1 MSDPNEVPGLLEGPE
16 RLIGSRVLD
25 FQLTS
30 VLGAGG
36 MSVVYRGVHRVTR
49 QEVAVKVLPP
59 ELAIHDELKARF
71 VEEARL
77 LALLEHPNIVTLN
90 NFTET
95 GGRLCLIM
103 QFVDGITFEQELL
116 DLKHVPW
123 RHAVH
128 VGIEVCKALEH
139 AHKQGVIHRDIKP
152 SNVIV
157 RGDDSVKVTDFGI
170 AKMVG
175 QTNLTSTGQTMG
187 TVRYMSPE
195 QVRGRPL
202 DARSDIYSLGVTLF
216 EGLAGRTPFDGDNQ
230 FAIMEQHLNRKPPSL
245 ASFGAEVPPEVEV
258 VLLRSLEKK
267 ADDRFPDAVS
277 FRQALESVSRGER
290 VELPVTPSARSRSRR
305 VAVSVLGLVVLG
317 GGIGFA
323 VTQLRMPGVVV
334 PVAPVTNVAPPVA
347 APHAMADAAVLGPNA
362 WPEAYAV
369 SGVSM
374 NTDQRVPESR
384 LRVQST
390 RELTPAELRD
400 VAAHYAGITHELMG
414 FLANDPRA
422 KSVGVP
428 PLNLAIVPDFVLNDA
443 RRWPGFGVEVGRTYG
458 SRYVEPRRTLFVAD
472 TDRFLDRELPYG
484 VALHVLTPIDSLSN
498 EAVFEMAE
506 RFAAQHLKAA
516 GSPARPH

>member
-1 MSDPNEVPGLLEGPE
+1 MSDTNEVPGLLEGPE
-16 RLIGSRVLD
+16 RLVGSRVLD
-25 FQLTS
+25 FTLTS

-36 MSVVYRGVHRVTR
+36 MSVVYRGVHRVTH

-128 VGIEVCKALEH
+128 VGIEVCRALEH

-157 RGDDSVKVTDFGI
+157 RGDDSIKVTDFGI

-216 EGLAGRTPFDGDNQ
+216 EGLAGKTPFDGDNQ
-230 FAIMEQHLNRKPPSL
+230 FAIMEQHLNRRPPSL
-245 ASFGAEVPPEVEV
+245 ASFGAEVPPEVEA

-267 ADDRFPDAVS
+267 ADDRFPDAAA
-277 FRQALESVSRGER
+277 FRQALESVSRGEH
-290 VELPVTPSARSRSRR
+290 VELPVTSSARSRSRR
-305 VAVSVLGLVVLG
+305 VVISVLGLVVLG
-317 GGIGFA
+317 AGIGFA
-323 VTQLRMPGVVV
+323 VTQLRTTGLVV
-334 PVAPVTNVAPPVA
+334 PVAPVNIAPPVA
-347 APHAMADAAVLGPNA
+347 APHPTTDAGPLGPNA
-362 WPEAYAV
+362 WPDAYSV
-369 SGVSM
+369 SGVTLR
-374 NTDQRVPESR
+374 TDQRVPESR
-384 LRVQST
+384 LRVQAS
-390 RELTPAELRD
+390 RELTPAELRE
-400 VAAHYAGITHELMG
+400 VSTRYAAITHELMG
-414 FLANDPRA
+414 FLANDARA
-422 KSVGVP
+422 KSVGVT
-428 PLNLAIVPDFVLNDA
+428 PLNLAIVPDFVLNDPK
-443 RRWPGFGVEVGRTYG
+443 RWPGFGVEAGRTYG

-498 EAVFEMAE
+498 ETVFEMAE

-516 GSPARPH
+516 ESAARPH